1 MERDVTVTEK
11 YLLPLFLE
19 EYPILR
25 KLRMCGKVFRVGVG
39 NLHKAETIVII
50 FKVPLDKSKMSTAV
64 RGAFSKHLEV
74 LRQEDVFERDCIVSF
89 EEGEY
94 THHAVSLYVPDK
106 FCEKVNNFLKGR
118 YSLMYTDEEASKLS
132 SYFVNY
138 VDVSKVLS
146 KNREYLPTFV
156 AHLNKTFNT
165 TLSVEDYEDLD
176 VELDIPPLVF
186 TDLIELVCQ
195 G

>member
-1 MERDVTVTEK
+1 
-11 YLLPLFLE
+11 
-19 EYPILR
+19 
-25 KLRMCGKVFRVGVG
+25 
-39 NLHKAETIVII
+39 
-50 FKVPLDKSKMSTAV
+50 
-64 RGAFSKHLEV
+64 
-74 LRQEDVFERDCIVSF
+74 
-89 EEGEY
+89 
-94 THHAVSLYVPDK
+94 
-106 FCEKVNNFLKGR
+106 
-118 YSLMYTDEEASKLS
+118 MYTDEEASKLS
-132 SYFVNY
+132 SYFMNY

>member
-1 MERDVTVTEK
+1 MERGVTVTEK
-11 YLLPLFLE
+11 YLLPLLLE
-19 EYPILR
+19 EFTILR
-25 KLRMCGKVFRVGVG
+25 KLRMCGKIFRVGVG
-39 NLHKAETIVII
+39 NLHKPETIVII
-50 FKVPLDKSKMSTAV
+50 FRVPLDNSKMSTAV

-89 EEGEY
+89 EDGEY

-106 FCEKVNNFLKGR
+106 FCEKVNNFLKGS
-118 YSLMYTDEEASKLS
+118 YSLIYTDEEVSKLS
-132 SYFVNY
+132 TYFVNY

-156 AHLNKTFNT
+156 AHLNKVFNT
-165 TLSVEDYEDLD
+165 TLSEEDYEGVDL
-176 VELDIPPLVF
+176 ELEIPPLYN
-186 TDLIELVCQ
+186 TDLIVLECQ